1 MGLGRVLD
9 EAFGVGK
16 VSGIQNTLAMSE
28 DGWGLAMMKRG
39 RREEAD
45 AGVVVLFVVPVE
57 EVDGE
62 GTGVLDRAEAGWE
75 AWPILQGSELTF
87 RVRVVVGDM
96 RAAVG
101 FGNTKIAEQEGN
113 WF

>member
-1 MGLGRVLD
+1 MGLWRVLD
-9 EAFGVGK
+9 EAFWVGE
-16 VSGIQNTLAMSE
+16 VSSIQNTLAMSE
-28 DGWGLAMMKRG
+28 DGWRLTMMQRR

-45 AGVVVLFVVPVE
+45 AGVVVLFVVPAE
-57 EVDGE
+57 EVDDE
-62 GTGVLDRAEAGWE
+62 GTGVLDGTEAGRE

-101 FGNTKIAEQEGN
+101 FGNTKIAEQESN
-113 WF
+113 RF

>member
-1 MGLGRVLD
+1 M
-9 EAFGVGK
+9 
-16 VSGIQNTLAMSE
+16 
-28 DGWGLAMMKRG
+28 
-39 RREEAD
+39 
-45 AGVVVLFVVPVE
+45 VVLFVVPVE

-62 GTGVLDRAEAGWE
+62 GTGVLDGAEAGWE

-101 FGNTKIAEQEGN
+101 FGNPKITEQEGD
-113 WF
+113 WFGGHRRAAIGMNGELRTRDALLTASVVKELLG